1 MGYSCNDAMDD
12 ITAVVMRK
20 MCSMCEDKDQCW
32 EDGEPP
38 IEELAGCVI
47 GAINEAVGD

>member
-1 MGYSCNDAMDD
+1 MDEDD

-20 MCSMCEDKDQCW
+20 MCQMCEDKNQCW
-32 EDGEPP
+32 EDGKPQ
-38 IEELAGCVI
+38 IAELAGCVI